1 MTAIRSL
8 DRGAHPAPWSTPGGM
23 GKDVPCLVVRAA
35 GACAAAALAGCGSL
49 LALRRLGGAIE
60 PANPALVLGG
70 VAVGIPLLL
79 AADAGRRA
87 GGSLVSTVVA
97 RCGLVLAVAALAL
110 PPRATAPADW
120 IALVAAVIA
129 TAVTVGRA
137 PAARGAAWLPAR
149 PRSTTP
155 TVSRHPRD
163 ADRRRRRDPQAGMLR
178 QRFERRELPAGSER
192 VRGRVVVGVP
202 AGGKVGYG
210 HLGFCP
216 AFVATPTVD
225 VTTAYDGVEVVVSA
239 AEVLPW
245 GLRVECRLA
254 EPAEESLDIPVDV
267 VALAQ
272 AAASSVPANP

>member
-1 MTAIRSL
+1 MTAIRPL
-8 DRGAHPAPWSTPGGM
+8 DRGAHAATWSTPGGR
-23 GKDVPCLVVRAA
+23 GTDVPGLVVRAA
-35 GACAAAALAGCGSL
+35 GACAAAALAGCGAV
-49 LALRRLGGAIE
+49 LALRRLVGAIE
-60 PANPALVLGG
+60 PADPVLVLGG

-87 GGSLVSTVVA
+87 GGSLVGPVIT

-129 TAVTVGRA
+129 TVVTVGRA
-137 PAARGAAWLPAR
+137 PAARGGAWLPAR
-149 PRSTTP
+149 PRGTTP
-155 TVSRHPRD
+155 TVSRHPRE
-163 ADRRRRRDPQAGMLR
+163 ADGRRRRDPQAGMLR

-192 VRGRVVVGVP
+192 VRGRVVVAVP
-202 AGGKVGYG
+202 AGAKVGYG

-267 VALAQ
+267 LALARTT
-272 AAASSVPANP
+272 ASSVPATS